1 MHDFLRNQ
9 NYSGRQFSGETQ
21 NARLALHI
29 ALYLRAT
36 QQRSGNWAPTH
47 QGRSLR
53 YTCHALEALHLLG
66 LPAFHRLLD
75 RGQNWLMNL
84 SEEIDEESEEWTSI
98 RLHPSRFKTLA
109 RLARFD
115 DPQVRAEFDELCARI
130 NNQGLLNNVIQD
142 PLLGSIIVCDCLLDL
157 QQQNRLPASGL
168 ALLETTL
175 PAVNDA
181 LVSWCDAPDPRDR
194 NRLLG
199 DISDAS
205 YALDVLLRAAYA
217 GPAPALTDVVR
228 RQMLSTLAAQQTTG
242 PLAKDAIYSAIQ
254 LGTHFFHDAEVH
266 TALDPFLEGLRV
278 RYDRGQVQER
288 NDDLHPLI
296 LRALVTCG
304 GQPLR
309 EQIVGLL
316 LDNAFNTLSQN
327 QQQRDVARNARFEQ
341 LIRKRAQITIS
352 KVVELTGGIT
362 DARIFR
368 VHYALEGSGLTDH
381 TEAGRQ
387 RLAPTYSVVVKS
399 GARADLIESVSRYQD
414 LRSDLQPYF
423 AQHAH
428 QPELLEASAAAPAYL
443 ILEDLTEEYSTF
455 RQVLE
460 THDRLHLSDEARETL
475 AKATATIFAGLADI
489 YRKTRRRESELVGL
503 QVSRLYLSRLDRA
516 LIEMSRP
523 EKFPRLKDF
532 FRGFWLDNR
541 RFASIETY
549 QSHLYHHR
557 DRLRPPCLM
566 LMHGDCHSRNIML
579 DVCYEKIKL
588 IDLDRLDPYGD
599 YALDVALLIED
610 VALFRRLFDTNYRYY
625 LRPEQVQMAAD
636 STRIEY
642 PPFLSEAGVLFQ
654 QRLLEQT
661 DAFARELGDTH
672 YCARL
677 WLGIAL
683 YLLRLVEKQDDL
695 RLGAVLYVE
704 AVKLLDTLVQHLE
717 GHQPLPPMPIMREH
731 PQPADV
737 ARLGDGTQPVDQEI
751 GLLHDLLLELQPSSP
766 LPISHQVRLDG
777 KSVRYFL
784 GEADEPFAILDGK
797 RRPPSFLLSC
807 PAGAL
812 PEMPEYV
819 QPIQSAGTFG
829 VALRLPETYDAA
841 SVRMLLQKALAFAV
855 TAAQTQR

>member
-168 ALLETTL
+168 ALLETTI

-327 QQQRDVARNARFEQ
+327 QQVYKTTGQAFHLVQWVREVSGFEF
-341 LIRKRAQITIS
+341 
-352 KVVELTGGIT
+352 VELE
-362 DARIFR
+362 DADDWPPRAAYLVHLAARHERDENWKAAIDTYREAYDLLSPTMSEKELTRSAELGFR
-368 VHYALEGSGLTDH
+368 LAVCLKQ
-381 TEAGRQ
+381 AGRWSEAIKQ
-387 RLAPTYSVVVKS
+387 QEANIATYRK
-399 GARADLIESVSRYQD
+399 LN
-414 LRSDLQPYF
+414 
-423 AQHAH
+423 
-428 QPELLEASAAAPAYL
+428 
-443 ILEDLTEEYSTF
+443 DLTGKANAYMEMGHIYQMMNLYDPALLYYGEAYYLY
-455 RQVLE
+455 RQVAE
-460 THDRLHLSDEARETL
+460 TATDEAARRSARHSMAN
-475 AKATATIFAGLADI
+475 AK
-489 YRKTRRRESELVGL
+489 ESLGNLEF
-503 QVSRLYLSRLDRA
+503 Q
-516 LIEMSRP
+516 
-523 EKFPRLKDF
+523 LKVLPK
-532 FRGFWLDNR
+532 GV
-541 RFASIETY
+541 T
-549 QSHLYHHR
+549 
-557 DRLRPPCLM
+557 
-566 LMHGDCHSRNIML
+566 
-579 DVCYEKIKL
+579 
-588 IDLDRLDPYGD
+588 DL
-599 YALDVALLIED
+599 E
-610 VALFRRLFDTNYRYY
+610 
-625 LRPEQVQMAAD
+625 
-636 STRIEY
+636 
-642 PPFLSEAGVLFQ
+642 EA
-654 QRLLEQT
+654 R
-661 DAFARELGDTH
+661 
-672 YCARL
+672 
-677 WLGIAL
+677 AL
-683 YLLRLVEKQDDL
+683 YLDL
-695 RLGAVLYVE
+695 DIPGKATIISQ
-704 AVKLLDTLVQHLE
+704 TLE
-717 GHQPLPPMPIMREH
+717 
-731 PQPADV
+731 
-737 ARLGDGTQPVDQEI
+737 
-751 GLLHDLLLELQPSSP
+751 
-766 LPISHQVRLDG
+766 
-777 KSVRYFL
+777 
-784 GEADEPFAILDGK
+784 
-797 RRPPSFLLSC
+797 
-807 PAGAL
+807 
-812 PEMPEYV
+812 
-819 QPIQSAGTFG
+819 
-829 VALRLPETYDAA
+829 
-841 SVRMLLQKALAFAV
+841 
-855 TAAQTQR
+855 AAQTAPGGNYV